1 MLSPQWMALLVIVV
15 PCHGFASPAVRPWR
29 GAPLAVTPQLR
40 TAQQLYFATEAAAD
54 GGESPV
60 KRFRAWFSKYAKFD
74 KDTLAKSGVDAF
86 FTYGVVSNLNAALTL
101 SLAWGAFS
109 RASGLSPLVP
119 GQWKSFLAVY
129 VGIYATVGTIMRPFR
144 FALAMGLT
152 PVYSKMILLVRGKL
166 PFYTSNPKL
175 NRSLALLLISLLG
188 NGVGTCALIGGGVW
202 VAGLVTGVPA
212 FPPGFVLPWAAS

>member
-109 RASGLSPLVP
+109 RASGLSPLIP

-129 VGIYATVGTIMRPFR
+129 VGIYATVGTLMRPFR
-144 FALAMGLT
+144 FALAIGLT

-175 NRSLALLLISLLG
+175 NRSRAPRQSHITPCMPALSQRHLAFLCSTLQHFFS
-188 NGVGTCALIGGGVW
+188 V
-202 VAGLVTGVPA
+202 LVRMSQ
-212 FPPGFVLPWAAS
+212 LPCC